1 MNLAYALRGELIT
14 PLNKRLMTHDQ
25 LNLEV
30 AVGISW
36 IIAIGSLLIK
46 KGHQPKLIF

>member
-14 PLNKRLMTHDQ
+14 RLIKRLMTHDQ

-30 AVGISW
+30 AVGIT
-36 IIAIGSLLIK
+36 
-46 KGHQPKLIF
+46 